1 MVRASSGY
9 FPKMFIKQGFGGGAG
24 AVKKALVSAETGIKR
39 AGQFGDKAKRFNCLT
54 WGVAL
59 IGCAVDCTT
68 I

>member
-1 MVRASSGY
+1 
-9 FPKMFIKQGFGGGAG
+9 MFIKQGFGGGAG